1 MTFQNETITAI
12 STPAGSGGIAVVRVS
27 GLNAIAIV
35 DKVFQGNVKLS
46 EAESHKALL
55 GKIEQPL
62 ENDSGFLDEALVTV
76 FRAPNSYT
84 TEDIV
89 EISCHG
95 GHFLTHQILELV
107 VEQGARLAEPG
118 EFTQRAYLSGR
129 LDLSQAEAV
138 ADIIRAK
145 TDLSLKA
152 ALSQFQ
158 GALSKRVKEMRED
171 LIEICSLL
179 ELELDFAEEDVEF
192 ASKDDVANRLAE
204 TIKRIEDFLA
214 TYKRGKILREGAK
227 LVIAGKPNVGKS
239 SLLNALLKEERAI
252 VTETPG
258 TTRDV
263 LEEQLDIRG
272 VLFRVVD
279 TAGVCVTKDKVEQ
292 IGVERSLEQIKEADI
307 LLFLFD
313 GSRPLD
319 QQDMELIKHVLSQRK
334 NNEQSGLVAAI
345 NKIDLKKRL
354 SREEVQE
361 RLGID
366 AVLEISAKEHLG
378 FKELEI
384 VFLNQ
389 TVGKEALNGEP
400 IVTNIRQKQALG
412 AAIDSLRA
420 AQASLKRG
428 LSSEFV
434 AVDLRQGL
442 DRLGEIIG
450 EVTTEDILGNIFSK
464 FCIGK

>member
-1 MTFQNETITAI
+1 MTFQNETIAAI

-27 GLNAIAIV
+27 GTNAIAIV
-35 DKVFQGNVKLS
+35 DKVFRGNVKLS

-84 TEDIV
+84 AEDVV

-95 GHFLTHQILELV
+95 GHFLTQRILELT

-118 EFTQRAYLSGR
+118 EFTQRAFLNGR
-129 LDLSQAEAV
+129 MDLSQAEAV

-145 TDLSLKA
+145 TDSSLKA

-158 GALSKRVKEMRED
+158 GALSKRVKEMREN

-192 ASKDDVANRLAE
+192 ANKDEVLKRLSV
-204 TIKRIEDFLA
+204 TIQNIENFLE

-252 VTETPG
+252 VTEIPG

-279 TAGVCVTKDKVEQ
+279 TAGVRGTNDKIER

-313 GSRPLD
+313 GSSLLD
-319 QQDMELIKHVLSQRK
+319 QQDVELIERVLLLRK
-334 NNEQSGLVAAI
+334 NTQQNGLVAAI
-345 NKIDLKKRL
+345 NKIDLKKKL
-354 SREEVQE
+354 STEEVRE

-366 AVLEISAKEHLG
+366 QVLEISAKEQLG
-378 FKELEI
+378 FKELES

-400 IVTNIRQKQALG
+400 VVTNIRQKQALG

-420 AQASLKRG
+420 ARTSLKRG

>member
-1 MTFQNETITAI
+1 M
-12 STPAGSGGIAVVRVS
+12 VRVS
-27 GLNAIAIV
+27 GSNAIAIV
-35 DKVFQGNVKLS
+35 DKVFRGKVKLS
-46 EAESHKALL
+46 EVESHKALL
-55 GKIEQPL
+55 GKIEQHL
-62 ENDSGFLDEALVTV
+62 EKESDFLDEVLVTV

-84 TEDIV
+84 AEDVV

-95 GHFLTHQILELV
+95 GHYLTQRILELV
-107 VEQGARLAEPG
+107 VEHGARLAEPG
-118 EFTQRAYLSGR
+118 EFTQRAFLSGR

-158 GALSKRVKEMRED
+158 GALSKRVKEMREN
-171 LIEICSLL
+171 LIEVCSLL

-192 ASKDDVANRLAE
+192 ANKDEVANRILK
-204 TIKRIEDFLA
+204 IIQNIENFLE

-252 VTETPG
+252 VTEIPG

-279 TAGVCVTKDKVEQ
+279 TAGVRGTKDKIEK

-313 GSRPLD
+313 GSSPLD
-319 QQDMELIKHVLSQRK
+319 RQDSEMIEHVLSLRK
-334 NNEQSGLVAAI
+334 KKKQDGLVVAI
-345 NKIDLKKRL
+345 NKSDLKKKL
-354 SREEVQE
+354 SSEKIKDL
-361 RLGID
+361 LGID
-366 AVLEISAKEHLG
+366 EVLEISAKEHLG
-378 FKELEI
+378 FKELES
-384 VFLNQ
+384 VFLNR
-389 TVGKEALNGEP
+389 TIGKETLNGEP
-400 IVTNIRQKQALG
+400 VVTNIRQKQALST
-412 AAIDSLRA
+412 AIESLKA
-420 AQASLKRG
+420 AQVSLKKG
-428 LSSEFV
+428 LSSEFI
-434 AVDLRQGL
+434 AVDLRQAL